1 MIQFQAYNVNL
12 NINGSTERKI
22 IQRTFNDLP
31 EGDLLIK
38 VHYSSLNYKDALSAS
53 GNQGITSKYPH
64 VPGIDA
70 AGTII
75 ESNSADFKPGDSV
88 IVTGY
93 DLGMNTDGGFQQYIR
108 VPATWA
114 VPLPPGLTLFEA
126 MCYGTAGLTA
136 AQSVWKLSSVIA
148 PDAGAVIVSGASG
161 GVGSFSVA
169 ILSKLGYEVIAT
181 SGKKEAADFLKRL
194 GAAQI
199 EERSKWE
206 SPTTQPLLKSVLAGV
221 IDTVGGTQLINMI
234 KSIKTHG
241 AVTVCG
247 MVASSDLHVSLFPFI
262 LRGITMFG
270 ISSQN
275 LRAQERITLWNL
287 IANQYSVPELS
298 QMVTVIK
305 LNQLEEYIEKILQG
319 GIKGR
324 IVIDLW

>member
-1 MIQFQAYNVNL
+1 M
-12 NINGSTERKI
+12 
-22 IQRTFNDLP
+22 
-31 EGDLLIK
+31 
-38 VHYSSLNYKDALSAS
+38 
-53 GNQGITSKYPH
+53 GI
-64 VPGIDA
+64 
-70 AGTII
+70 
-75 ESNSADFKPGDSV
+75 
-88 IVTGY
+88 
-93 DLGMNTDGGFQQYIR
+93 
-108 VPATWA
+108 
-114 VPLPPGLTLFEA
+114 
-126 MCYGTAGLTA
+126 
-136 AQSVWKLSSVIA
+136 
-148 PDAGAVIVSGASG
+148 
-161 GVGSFSVA
+161 
-169 ILSKLGYEVIAT
+169 
-181 SGKKEAADFLKRL
+181 
-194 GAAQI
+194 
-199 EERSKWE
+199 
-206 SPTTQPLLKSVLAGV
+206 PTTQPLLKSVLAGV